1 MGWFFCIRKKI
12 VIWSVEIFYLMNP
25 YRRILAFANP
35 HKKYIFGSLFFNILY
50 SVFQIA
56 SAGTILPVLGMLFG
70 TINNDKPLVEPVYSG
85 NMSDYFSYL
94 KDYAYYLVEVNAR
107 EHGALT
113 VLAWLCVITAF
124 AFFARNIFRYIGS
137 LMLIYYRV
145 GVAKDLRTS
154 IYQKILTLPV
164 SFFTEQ
170 RKGDMMSRM
179 SNDVGDVEGSILGS
193 LAELFNAPF
202 MLISTL
208 ITLFYLSP
216 ELTFFTL
223 LVLPVMGTLIALIGK
238 SLKKQAHEA
247 QTEMGNIFSI
257 VDETLKSAKVIKI
270 FNADKLLN
278 NRFATSINKW
288 LNAAVGVGKKREL
301 ASPMSEFLGS
311 ITFLIITWYGGKQI
325 IENQSLSPE
334 EFLVFLA
341 MFFQILPPAKSLA
354 NSISTIQ
361 KGGPALER
369 VIEILDADIKIDEKE
384 NPIPIQTL
392 ENSIEFKNVGFYY
405 NEDRTIL
412 KNFNLT
418 IPRGKTVALVGQS
431 GSGKTTIANLLARFY
446 DATEGEILIDGNNI
460 KDLKVR
466 DYRKMIGMVTQESVL
481 FNDSVYN
488 NILMGKPDA
497 DREEVEAA
505 AKIANAHDF
514 ILNLSDG
521 YDTNIGDDGNKLSGG
536 QKQRVSIARA
546 VLKNPPIMI
555 LDEATSALDTESER
569 FVQEAL
575 EKMMENRTSLVIA
588 HRLSTIQKADWIVV
602 MERGMILEQGTHK
615 ELIDK
620 NGAYKKL
627 VELQD
632 FE

>member
-1 MGWFFCIRKKI
+1 
-12 VIWSVEIFYLMNP
+12 MNP

-70 TINNDKPLVEPVYSG
+70 TIKNDKVSVEPVYSG
-85 NMSDYFSYL
+85 DMSDYFSYM

-124 AFFARNIFRYIGS
+124 AFLVRNIFRYIGS

-247 QTEMGNIFSI
+247 QIEMGNIFSI

-278 NRFATSINKW
+278 NRFTTSINKW

-466 DYRKMIGMVTQESVL
+466 DYRQMIGMVTQESVL

-514 ILNLSDG
+514 ITNLSDG

>member
-1 MGWFFCIRKKI
+1 
-12 VIWSVEIFYLMNP
+12 MNP

-70 TINNDKPLVEPVYSG
+70 TIKNDKVSVEPIYSG
-85 NMSDYFSYL
+85 NMSDYFSYM
-94 KDYAYYLVEVNAR
+94 KDYAYYLVEVKAR

-124 AFFARNIFRYIGS
+124 AFLVRNIFRYIGS

-154 IYQKILTLPV
+154 RYQKILTLPV

-278 NRFATSINKW
+278 NRFTTSINKW

-384 NPIPIQTL
+384 NPIPIHTL

-466 DYRKMIGMVTQESVL
+466 DYRQMIGMVTQESVL

>member
-1 MGWFFCIRKKI
+1 
-12 VIWSVEIFYLMNP
+12 
-25 YRRILAFANP
+25 LAFANP

-70 TINNDKPLVEPVYSG
+70 TIKNDKVSVEPVYSG
-85 NMSDYFSYL
+85 DMSDYFSYM

-124 AFFARNIFRYIGS
+124 AFLVRNIFRYIGS

-247 QTEMGNIFSI
+247 QIEMGNIFSI

-278 NRFATSINKW
+278 NRFTTSINKW

-466 DYRKMIGMVTQESVL
+466 DYRQMIGMVTQESVL

-514 ILNLSDG
+514 ITNLSDG

>member
-1 MGWFFCIRKKI
+1 
-12 VIWSVEIFYLMNP
+12 MNP

-70 TINNDKPLVEPVYSG
+70 TIKNDKVSVEPIYSG

-94 KDYAYYLVEVNAR
+94 KDYAYYLVEVKAR

-124 AFFARNIFRYIGS
+124 AFLVRNIFRYIGS

-154 IYQKILTLPV
+154 MYQKILTLPV

-247 QTEMGNIFSI
+247 QIEMGNIFSI

-278 NRFATSINKW
+278 NRFTTSINKW

-575 EKMMENRTSLVIA
+575 EKMIKNRTSLVIA

>member
-154 IYQKILTLPV
+154 MYQKILTLPV

-170 RKGDMMSRM
+170 KKGDMMSRM
-179 SNDVGDVEGSILGS
+179 SNDVGEVEGSILGS
-193 LAELFNAPF
+193 LVELVNSPF

>member
-1 MGWFFCIRKKI
+1 
-12 VIWSVEIFYLMNP
+12 MNP

-278 NRFATSINKW
+278 NRFTTSINKW

-466 DYRKMIGMVTQESVL
+466 DYRQMIGMVTQESVL

-488 NILMGKPDA
+488 NILMGKLDA

-615 ELIDK
+615 ELMDK

>member
-1 MGWFFCIRKKI
+1 
-12 VIWSVEIFYLMNP
+12 MNP

-70 TINNDKPLVEPVYSG
+70 TINNDKLLVEPVYSG

-154 IYQKILTLPV
+154 MYQKILTLPV

-170 RKGDMMSRM
+170 KKGDMMSRM
-179 SNDVGDVEGSILGS
+179 SNDVGEVEGSILGS
-193 LAELFNAPF
+193 LVELVNSPF

-278 NRFATSINKW
+278 NRFTTSINKW

-384 NPIPIQTL
+384 NPISIQTL

-466 DYRKMIGMVTQESVL
+466 DYRQMIGMVTQESVL

-497 DREEVEAA
+497 DRAEVEAA

>member
-1 MGWFFCIRKKI
+1 M
-12 VIWSVEIFYLMNP
+12 
-25 YRRILAFANP
+25 AFANP

-70 TINNDKPLVEPVYSG
+70 TIKNDKVSVEPIYSG

-94 KDYAYYLVEVNAR
+94 KDYAYYLVEVKAR

-124 AFFARNIFRYIGS
+124 AFLVRNIFRYIGS

-247 QTEMGNIFSI
+247 QIEMGNIFSI

-278 NRFATSINKW
+278 NRFTTSINKW

-575 EKMMENRTSLVIA
+575 EKMMKNRTSLVIA

>member
-1 MGWFFCIRKKI
+1 
-12 VIWSVEIFYLMNP
+12 MNP

-124 AFFARNIFRYIGS
+124 AFLVRNIFRYIGS

-154 IYQKILTLPV
+154 MYQKILTLPV

-179 SNDVGDVEGSILGS
+179 SNDVGEVEGSILGS
-193 LAELFNAPF
+193 LVELVNSPF

-278 NRFATSINKW
+278 NRFTTSINKW

-466 DYRKMIGMVTQESVL
+466 DYRQMIGMVTQESVL

-615 ELIDK
+615 ELMDK

>member
-1 MGWFFCIRKKI
+1 
-12 VIWSVEIFYLMNP
+12 MNP

-70 TINNDKPLVEPVYSG
+70 TINNDKLLVEPVYSG

-94 KDYAYYLVEVNAR
+94 KDYAYYLVELNAK

-154 IYQKILTLPV
+154 MYQKILTLPV

-193 LAELFNAPF
+193 LVELVNSPF

-278 NRFATSINKW
+278 NRFTTSINKW

-466 DYRKMIGMVTQESVL
+466 DYRQMIGMVTQESVL

-620 NGAYKKL
+620 NGVYKKL

>member
-1 MGWFFCIRKKI
+1 
-12 VIWSVEIFYLMNP
+12 MNP

-70 TINNDKPLVEPVYSG
+70 TIKNDKVSVEPVYSG
-85 NMSDYFSYL
+85 DMSDYFSYM

-124 AFFARNIFRYIGS
+124 AFLVRNIFRYIGS

-154 IYQKILTLPV
+154 MYQKILTLPV

-193 LAELFNAPF
+193 LVELVNSPF

-278 NRFATSINKW
+278 NRFTTSINKW

-466 DYRKMIGMVTQESVL
+466 DYRQMIGMVTQESVL

-514 ILNLSDG
+514 ITNLSDG

>member
-1 MGWFFCIRKKI
+1 
-12 VIWSVEIFYLMNP
+12 
-25 YRRILAFANP
+25 
-35 HKKYIFGSLFFNILY
+35 
-50 SVFQIA
+50 
-56 SAGTILPVLGMLFG
+56 
-70 TINNDKPLVEPVYSG
+70 
-85 NMSDYFSYL
+85 
-94 KDYAYYLVEVNAR
+94 
-107 EHGALT
+107 
-113 VLAWLCVITAF
+113 
-124 AFFARNIFRYIGS
+124 
-137 LMLIYYRV
+137 
-145 GVAKDLRTS
+145 
-154 IYQKILTLPV
+154 
-164 SFFTEQ
+164 
-170 RKGDMMSRM
+170 
-179 SNDVGDVEGSILGS
+179 
-193 LAELFNAPF
+193 
-202 MLISTL
+202 
-208 ITLFYLSP
+208 
-216 ELTFFTL
+216 
-223 LVLPVMGTLIALIGK
+223 
-238 SLKKQAHEA
+238 
-247 QTEMGNIFSI
+247 MGNIFSI

-278 NRFATSINKW
+278 NRFTTSINKW

-392 ENSIEFKNVGFYY
+392 ENNIEFKNVGFYY

-514 ILNLSDG
+514 ITNLSDG

-602 MERGMILEQGTHK
+602 MERGIILEQGTHK

>member
-1 MGWFFCIRKKI
+1 
-12 VIWSVEIFYLMNP
+12 MNP

-113 VLAWLCVITAF
+113 VLAWLCVIMAF

-154 IYQKILTLPV
+154 MYQKILTLPV

-170 RKGDMMSRM
+170 KKGDMMSRM
-179 SNDVGDVEGSILGS
+179 SNDVGEVEGSILGS
-193 LAELFNAPF
+193 LVELVNSPF

>member
-1 MGWFFCIRKKI
+1 
-12 VIWSVEIFYLMNP
+12 MNP

-70 TINNDKPLVEPVYSG
+70 TINNDKLLVEPVYSG

-154 IYQKILTLPV
+154 MYQKILTLPV

-170 RKGDMMSRM
+170 KKGDMMSRM
-179 SNDVGDVEGSILGS
+179 SNDVGEVEGSILGS
-193 LAELFNAPF
+193 LVELVNSPF

-278 NRFATSINKW
+278 NRFTTSINKW

-384 NPIPIQTL
+384 NPISIQTL

-466 DYRKMIGMVTQESVL
+466 DYRQMIGMVTQESVL

-536 QKQRVSIARA
+536 QKQRISIARA

>member
-1 MGWFFCIRKKI
+1 
-12 VIWSVEIFYLMNP
+12 MNP

-70 TINNDKPLVEPVYSG
+70 TINNKKPAVEPVYSG

-94 KDYAYYLVEVNAR
+94 KDYAYYLVEVNAK

-154 IYQKILTLPV
+154 MYQKILTLPV

-179 SNDVGDVEGSILGS
+179 SNDVGEVEGSILSS
-193 LAELFNAPF
+193 LVELVNSPF

-278 NRFATSINKW
+278 NRFTTSINKW
-288 LNAAVGVGKKREL
+288 LNAAVGVVKKREL

-384 NPIPIQTL
+384 NPISIQTL

-412 KNFNLT
+412 KNFNLV

-446 DATEGEILIDGNNI
+446 NATEGEILIDGNNI

-466 DYRKMIGMVTQESVL
+466 DYRQMIGMVTQESVL

-615 ELIDK
+615 ELMDK

>member
-1 MGWFFCIRKKI
+1 
-12 VIWSVEIFYLMNP
+12 MNP

-70 TINNDKPLVEPVYSG
+70 TINNDKLLVEPVYSG

-124 AFFARNIFRYIGS
+124 AFLVRNIFRYIGS

-154 IYQKILTLPV
+154 MYQKILTLPV

-170 RKGDMMSRM
+170 KKGDMMSRM
-179 SNDVGDVEGSILGS
+179 SNDVGEVEGSILGS
-193 LAELFNAPF
+193 LVELVNSPF

-278 NRFATSINKW
+278 NRFTTSINKW

-384 NPIPIQTL
+384 NPISIQTL

-466 DYRKMIGMVTQESVL
+466 DYRQMIGMVTQESVL

>member
-1 MGWFFCIRKKI
+1 
-12 VIWSVEIFYLMNP
+12 MNP
-25 YRRILAFANP
+25 YRRILAFAKP

-70 TINNDKPLVEPVYSG
+70 TIKNDKASIEPVYSG

-154 IYQKILTLPV
+154 MYQKILTLPV

-179 SNDVGDVEGSILGS
+179 SNDVGEVEGSILGS
-193 LAELFNAPF
+193 LVELVNSPF

-278 NRFATSINKW
+278 NRFTTSINKW

-392 ENSIEFKNVGFYY
+392 ENNIEFKNVGFYY
-405 NEDRTIL
+405 NEERTIL
-412 KNFNLT
+412 KNFNLV
-418 IPRGKTVALVGQS
+418 IPKGKTVALVGQS

-497 DREEVEAA
+497 DKEEVEAA
-505 AKIANAHDF
+505 AKIANSHDF

-555 LDEATSALDTESER
+555 LDEATSAPDTESER

>member
-1 MGWFFCIRKKI
+1 
-12 VIWSVEIFYLMNP
+12 
-25 YRRILAFANP
+25 
-35 HKKYIFGSLFFNILY
+35 
-50 SVFQIA
+50 
-56 SAGTILPVLGMLFG
+56 
-70 TINNDKPLVEPVYSG
+70 
-85 NMSDYFSYL
+85 
-94 KDYAYYLVEVNAR
+94 
-107 EHGALT
+107 
-113 VLAWLCVITAF
+113 
-124 AFFARNIFRYIGS
+124 
-137 LMLIYYRV
+137 
-145 GVAKDLRTS
+145 
-154 IYQKILTLPV
+154 
-164 SFFTEQ
+164 
-170 RKGDMMSRM
+170 
-179 SNDVGDVEGSILGS
+179 
-193 LAELFNAPF
+193 
-202 MLISTL
+202 
-208 ITLFYLSP
+208 
-216 ELTFFTL
+216 
-223 LVLPVMGTLIALIGK
+223 
-238 SLKKQAHEA
+238 
-247 QTEMGNIFSI
+247 
-257 VDETLKSAKVIKI
+257 
-270 FNADKLLN
+270 
-278 NRFATSINKW
+278 
-288 LNAAVGVGKKREL
+288 
-301 ASPMSEFLGS
+301 MSEFLGS

-369 VIEILDADIKIDEKE
+369 VIEILDADTKIDEKE
-384 NPIPIQTL
+384 NPISIRTL

-466 DYRKMIGMVTQESVL
+466 DYRQMIGMVTQESVL

-514 ILNLSDG
+514 ITNLSDG

>member
-1 MGWFFCIRKKI
+1 
-12 VIWSVEIFYLMNP
+12 MNP

-124 AFFARNIFRYIGS
+124 AFLVRNIFRYIGS

-179 SNDVGDVEGSILGS
+179 SNDVGEVEGSILGS
-193 LAELFNAPF
+193 LVELVNSPF

-247 QTEMGNIFSI
+247 QIEMGNIFSI

-278 NRFATSINKW
+278 NRFTTSINKW

-466 DYRKMIGMVTQESVL
+466 DYRQMIGMVTQESVL

-514 ILNLSDG
+514 ITNLSDG

-602 MERGMILEQGTHK
+602 MERGLILEQGTHS
-615 ELIDK
+615 ELMQK
-620 NGAYKKL
+620 NGTYKKL

>member
-1 MGWFFCIRKKI
+1 
-12 VIWSVEIFYLMNP
+12 MNP

-70 TINNDKPLVEPVYSG
+70 TINNDKLLVEPVYSG

-154 IYQKILTLPV
+154 MYQKILTLPV

-170 RKGDMMSRM
+170 KKGDMMSRM
-179 SNDVGDVEGSILGS
+179 SNDVGEVEGSILGS
-193 LAELFNAPF
+193 LVELVNSPF

-278 NRFATSINKW
+278 NRFTTSINKW

-384 NPIPIQTL
+384 NPISIQTL

-466 DYRKMIGMVTQESVL
+466 DYRQMIGMVTQESVL

-505 AKIANAHDF
+505 AKIANVHDF

-620 NGAYKKL
+620 NGVYKKL

>member
-1 MGWFFCIRKKI
+1 
-12 VIWSVEIFYLMNP
+12 
-25 YRRILAFANP
+25 
-35 HKKYIFGSLFFNILY
+35 
-50 SVFQIA
+50 
-56 SAGTILPVLGMLFG
+56 MLFG
-70 TINNDKPLVEPVYSG
+70 TIKNDKVSVEPVYSG

-94 KDYAYYLVEVNAR
+94 KDYAYYLVEVNAK

-124 AFFARNIFRYIGS
+124 AFLVRNIFRYIGS

-170 RKGDMMSRM
+170 KKGDMMSRM

-278 NRFATSINKW
+278 NRFTTSINKW

-466 DYRKMIGMVTQESVL
+466 DYRQMIGMVTQESVL

-497 DREEVEAA
+497 DREEVEAS

>member
-1 MGWFFCIRKKI
+1 M
-12 VIWSVEIFYLMNP
+12 
-25 YRRILAFANP
+25 AFANP

-70 TINNDKPLVEPVYSG
+70 TIKNDKVSVEPVYSG

-124 AFFARNIFRYIGS
+124 AFLVRNIFRYIGS

-208 ITLFYLSP
+208 VTLFYLSP

-247 QTEMGNIFSI
+247 QIEMGNIFSI

-278 NRFATSINKW
+278 NRFKTSINKW

-466 DYRKMIGMVTQESVL
+466 DYRQMIGMVTQESVL

-569 FVQEAL
+569 FVQDAL

>member
-1 MGWFFCIRKKI
+1 M
-12 VIWSVEIFYLMNP
+12 
-25 YRRILAFANP
+25 AFANP

-70 TINNDKPLVEPVYSG
+70 TIKNDKVSVEPVYSG
-85 NMSDYFSYL
+85 DMSDYFSYM

-124 AFFARNIFRYIGS
+124 AFLVRNIFRYIGS

-247 QTEMGNIFSI
+247 QIEMGNIFSI

-278 NRFATSINKW
+278 NRFTTSINKW

-418 IPRGKTVALVGQS
+418 IPKGKTVALVGQS

-466 DYRKMIGMVTQESVL
+466 DYRQMIGMVTQESVL

>member
-1 MGWFFCIRKKI
+1 
-12 VIWSVEIFYLMNP
+12 MNP

-70 TINNDKPLVEPVYSG
+70 TIKNDKVSVEPVYSG
-85 NMSDYFSYL
+85 DMSDYFSYM

-124 AFFARNIFRYIGS
+124 AFLVRNIFRYIGS

-247 QTEMGNIFSI
+247 QIEMGNIFSI

-278 NRFATSINKW
+278 NRFTTSINKW

-446 DATEGEILIDGNNI
+446 DTTEGEILIDGNNI

-466 DYRKMIGMVTQESVL
+466 DYRQMIGMVTQESVL

-497 DREEVEAA
+497 DRAEVEAA

-602 MERGMILEQGTHK
+602 MERGMILEQGTHL
-615 ELIDK
+615 ELMQK

>member
-1 MGWFFCIRKKI
+1 M
-12 VIWSVEIFYLMNP
+12 
-25 YRRILAFANP
+25 AFANP

-50 SVFQIA
+50 SIFQIA

-70 TINNDKPLVEPVYSG
+70 TIKNDKVSVEPVYSG

-94 KDYAYYLVEVNAR
+94 KDYAYYLVEVKAR

-124 AFFARNIFRYIGS
+124 AFLVRNIFRYIGS

-238 SLKKQAHEA
+238 SLKKQAYEA
-247 QTEMGNIFSI
+247 QIEMGNIFSI

-278 NRFATSINKW
+278 NRFTTSINKW

-466 DYRKMIGMVTQESVL
+466 DYRQMIGMVTQESVL

>member
-1 MGWFFCIRKKI
+1 M
-12 VIWSVEIFYLMNP
+12 
-25 YRRILAFANP
+25 AFANP

-70 TINNDKPLVEPVYSG
+70 TIKNDKVSVEPVYSG
-85 NMSDYFSYL
+85 DMSDYFSYM

-124 AFFARNIFRYIGS
+124 AFLVRNIFRYIGS

-247 QTEMGNIFSI
+247 QIEMGNIFSI

-278 NRFATSINKW
+278 NRFTTSINKW

-418 IPRGKTVALVGQS
+418 ILRGKTVALVGQS

-466 DYRKMIGMVTQESVL
+466 DYRQMIGMVTQESVL

-514 ILNLSDG
+514 ITNLSDG

>member
-1 MGWFFCIRKKI
+1 
-12 VIWSVEIFYLMNP
+12 MNP

-50 SVFQIA
+50 SIFQIA

-70 TINNDKPLVEPVYSG
+70 TINNKKPAVEPVYSG

-94 KDYAYYLVEVNAR
+94 KDYAYYLVEVKAR

-124 AFFARNIFRYIGS
+124 AFLVRNIFRYIGS

-247 QTEMGNIFSI
+247 QIEMGNIFSI

-278 NRFATSINKW
+278 NRFTTSINKW

-575 EKMMENRTSLVIA
+575 EKMMKNRTSLVIA

>member
-1 MGWFFCIRKKI
+1 
-12 VIWSVEIFYLMNP
+12 MNP

-56 SAGTILPVLGMLFG
+56 SAGTILPVLGMLIG
-70 TINNDKPLVEPVYSG
+70 TIKNDKVSVEPVYSG

-94 KDYAYYLVEVNAR
+94 KDYAYYLVEVKAK

-154 IYQKILTLPV
+154 MYQKILTLPV

-170 RKGDMMSRM
+170 KKGDMMSRM
-179 SNDVGDVEGSILGS
+179 SNDVGEVEGSILGS
-193 LAELFNAPF
+193 LVELVNSPF

-278 NRFATSINKW
+278 NRFTTSINKW

-384 NPIPIQTL
+384 NPIPIQIL

-405 NEDRTIL
+405 NEERTIL

-466 DYRKMIGMVTQESVL
+466 DYRQMIGMVTQESVL